1 MRFIGCRPKA
11 RKSCFI
17 LWITVAGAG
26 WGERRRAQRHGAA
39 NFASTE
45 DLEKHFLATF
55 IRRIPVIVKILP
67 IAERGQF
74 ERLAFIHH
82 FFRREAQRLN
92 HDLELDGEIVSQLMR
107 ETLEGNVG
115 GLENL
120 IRNICASAWT
130 FGERDSGLLHIKA
143 GLLPDRLL
151 ADAPFT
157 LQQNSERVMIYR
169 DGDAQPLFLVVT
181 MNTNG

>member
-1 MRFIGCRPKA
+1 MRLI
-11 RKSCFI
+11 
-17 LWITVAGAG
+17 
-26 WGERRRAQRHGAA
+26 
-39 NFASTE
+39 FASTE
-45 DLEKHFLATF
+45 DLENTSATF

-92 HDLELDGEIVSQLMR
+92 HDLALDGEIVSQLMR

-120 IRNICASAWT
+120 IRNICASAGHLANVIAVFT
-130 FGERDSGLLHIKA
+130 YKSGFAARPITGGCA
-143 GLLPDRLL
+143 
-151 ADAPFT
+151 FT